1 MRQFAAYLL
10 LAAGTGLVL
19 DTGPIRA
26 DDNGNQPGDDQ
37 AERLKDGDAPEPG
50 QGRRGKRGERG
61 RRRRGPG
68 GPPGE
73 GGRPEHHGPP
83 PIIAALDADADGVIS
98 ESEIAGA
105 VVALKTLD
113 KNEDGEL
120 TMEELHP
127 KRPGRGGP
135 PRGEFGPRGHGGPE
149 GGPGD
154 RGADGR
160 RGRRSERGDWDDRGG
175 PEGGPGDRGAD
186 GRRGRRNER
195 EGRGG
200 PPTSEKFIEKS
211 MESDADGDGA
221 ISKDEAPERM
231 LRRFDHIDADGNG
244 LIEKSELE
252 EAAKRFGQR
261 RRSGRRGEG
270 RPGEAGPG
278 GERKKGRR
286 PAPDDFE
293 V

>member
-1 MRQFAAYLL
+1 MRRFAAYLL

-19 DTGPIRA
+19 ETGLTRA
-26 DDNGNQPGDDQ
+26 DDDANQPVDGPAQ
-37 AERLKDGDAPEPG
+37 RLEDGDAPGPG
-50 QGRRGKRGERG
+50 QGKRGERGERG

-73 GGRPEHHGPP
+73 GGRPEGGPGHHGPP

-98 ESEIAGA
+98 ASEIEGA
-105 VVALKTLD
+105 VSALKTLD

-135 PRGEFGPRGHGGPE
+135 PLGDFGPPGD

-154 RGADGR
+154 RGPGGRRGGR
-160 RGRRSERGDWDDRGG
+160 RGRGD
-175 PEGGPGDRGAD
+175 
-186 GRRGRRNER
+186 R

-200 PPTSEKFIEKS
+200 PPSTEQFIEKA
-211 MESDADGDGA
+211 MESDTDGDGN

-231 LRRFDHIDADGNG
+231 LRGFDRIDADGNG

-252 EAAKRFGQR
+252 EAAKRIGQR
-261 RRSGRRGEG
+261 RGRGRRGEG
-270 RPGEAGPG
+270 RPGEEGPG
-278 GERKKGRR
+278 GKRKRDR
-286 PAPDDFE
+286 QPAPDESE

>member
-1 MRQFAAYLL
+1 MRRFAAYLL
-10 LAAGTGLVL
+10 LAAGIGLVSESGL
-19 DTGPIRA
+19 IRA
-26 DDNGNQPGDDQ
+26 DDDGNQPGDGQ
-37 AERLKDGDAPEPG
+37 AERLKDGDASGPG
-50 QGRRGKRGERG
+50 QERRGERGERG

-73 GGRPEHHGPP
+73 GGGPEGSPGHHSPP

-98 ESEIAGA
+98 ASEIEGA
-105 VVALKTLD
+105 VAALKTLD

-135 PRGEFGPRGHGGPE
+135 PDGAFGRRGDGGPE

-154 RGADGR
+154 RGPGGR
-160 RGRRSERGDWDDRGG
+160 RGGRRERGD
-175 PEGGPGDRGAD
+175 
-186 GRRGRRNER
+186 R

-200 PPTSEKFIEKS
+200 PPSPEKFIEMA

-231 LRRFDHIDADGNG
+231 KRGFDHIDADGNG

-261 RRSGRRGEG
+261 GGRRGEG
-270 RPGEAGPG
+270 QPGDDGPG
-278 GERKKGRR
+278 GKRRKGRR
-286 PAPDDFE
+286 PAPDDSE